1 MQAKLAAPPP
11 HCYCKIFAQLNFQL
25 KIFGSGCAPGG
36 WPRLRLTLT
45 VSCLLA
51 AAAICICSL
60 ATTSDQ
66 RPELSSAGV
75 MAAISNKLQKLRDS
89 RLTFLKS
96 NHDCLSDMITRF
108 DTTRN
113 NSSISAL
120 LQPLVQI
127 SSSPLPPTSLVHKY
141 HSKHKFEHKRHK
153 MFAKSA
159 LGCGEYNLLD
169 KYEFANFLP

>member
-11 HCYCKIFAQLNFQL
+11 RCYCKIFAQLNFQL
-25 KIFGSGCAPGG
+25 KIFGSVWAAGG

-45 VSCLLA
+45 VSCLHWRLQSASAVWPPLVTSGMSYGGNKQQA
-51 AAAICICSL
+51 AETERFRWIQISPSLNQILVCLINSMINLTQQTTIAA
-60 ATTSDQ
+60 
-66 RPELSSAGV
+66 
-75 MAAISNKLQKLRDS
+75 S
-89 RLTFLKS
+89 RLPS
-96 NHDCLSDMITRF
+96 NPWSR
-108 DTTRN
+108 
-113 NSSISAL
+113 S
-120 LQPLVQI
+120 PP
-127 SSSPLPPTSLVHKY
+127 PLPPTSLVHKY